1 MSINSLVQNYSIGGE
16 KGMKAKI
23 LKGFKYGSV
32 SDPQKMTAGN
42 IVDMSSFSE
51 SNVKKWIELKWIEV
65 VE

>member
-1 MSINSLVQNYSIGGE
+1 
-16 KGMKAKI
+16 MKAKI

-51 SNVKKWIELKWIEV
+51 SNIKKWIELKWIEI